1 MKTIKLMCLA
11 ISLLGLMLD
20 NSLWARGGGG
30 GHYYGGGGYR
40 VGHGGYG
47 GRGYYGRYGGY
58 GLGLGLGLG
67 YGLGYGGYGLGYG
80 GYGLGYGGYGLG
92 YGGYGLGYGG
102 YGLGYGGYPP
112 ISIPE
117 TPPVY
122 IEQQDFVKSTAESQ
136 KNYWYYC
143 QDPAGYYPYIREC
156 PNGWLPVS
164 PQPLNK

>member
-1 MKTIKLMCLA
+1 MYIKTIKLTCLV

-20 NSLWARGGGG
+20 NSLWARGGGRV

-40 VGHGGYG
+40 GGYGGYG
-47 GRGYYGRYGGY
+47 GRGSYSR
-58 GLGLGLGLG
+58 
-67 YGLGYGGYGLGYG
+67 
-80 GYGLGYGGYGLG
+80 YGGYGLG

-156 PNGWLPVS
+156 PNGWLPIS
-164 PQPLNK
+164 PQPLEK

>member
-1 MKTIKLMCLA
+1 MGTWGWGWGWP
-11 ISLLGLMLD
+11 LLWWGWLSCGTWGL
-20 NSLWARGGGG
+20 WWK
-30 GHYYGGGGYR
+30 R
-40 VGHGGYG
+40 VL
-47 GRGYYGRYGGY
+47 R
-58 GLGLGLGLG
+58 
-67 YGLGYGGYGLGYG
+67 YGGYGLGYG